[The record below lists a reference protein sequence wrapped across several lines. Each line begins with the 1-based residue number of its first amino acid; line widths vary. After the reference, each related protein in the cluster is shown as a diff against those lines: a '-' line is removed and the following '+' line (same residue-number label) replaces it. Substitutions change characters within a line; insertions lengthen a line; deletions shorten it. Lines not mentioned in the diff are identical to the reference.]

1 MLNRVARGHVNHDLA
16 PRKPPTVSRPA
27 GYPGYQGEQLHKMTE
42 TMGNAPAQ
50 DVSLNK
56 GEFSWQ
62 AVGGRPA
69 IKNSGLSPIE
79 LVEFELA

>member
-1 MLNRVARGHVNHDLA
+1 
-16 PRKPPTVSRPA
+16 
-27 GYPGYQGEQLHKMTE
+27 MTE

-50 DVSLNK
+50 DVSLKK

-69 IKNSGLSPIE
+69 IKNSGPSPIE
-79 LVEFELA
+79 LVEFELG